1 MSKRLYSVSYFL
13 HKPPDRP
20 VWPHDLRDGTAFA
33 EMVAFFTSRGYEY
46 GGPLL
51 NYPCF
56 ESPEKPTSV
65 DVSFLS
71 ASDLLVLPTRP
82 PIHDPLHEE
91 RRKIYSSNTT
101 FEAKVFKALK
111 DYFKVCSR
119 THMKLSKPMAS
130 LLEPSFKN
138 RADIH
143 FTLYSGAWYKE
154 YKKYG
159 AYRFEPAEHHPKRTA
174 AYLVRINHL
183 WENGPALLV
192 AFGMGGVE
200 TLVWLY
206 LLRRRYPALLETPG
220 FVMAEL
226 EGTSFPKKNRPFRLD
241 FAEEWNVNLLIEH
254 VTS

>member
-13 HKPPDRP
+13 HKPKGRS

-33 EMVAFFTSRGYEY
+33 EMVAFFTPRGYEY
-46 GGPLL
+46 GGPLM

-56 ESPEKPTSV
+56 EPSEEPTSV

-82 PIHDPLHEE
+82 PIHDYRHEE
-91 RRKIYSSNTT
+91 RRKIYPSNTT
-101 FEAKVFKALK
+101 FEATVFAALK
-111 DYFKVCSR
+111 AYFKVCSR
-119 THMKLSKPMAS
+119 THMKLSKRMAA
-130 LLEPSFKN
+130 LLKPPFKN
-138 RADIH
+138 RADIY
-143 FTLYSGAWYKE
+143 FTLYSGAWYRE
-154 YKKYG
+154 YKKYD
-159 AYRFEPAEHHPKRTA
+159 AFRFEPAEQHPKRTA

-183 WENGPALLV
+183 WENGPSLLAV
-192 AFGMGGVE
+192 FSMGGVE

-206 LLRRRYPALLETPG
+206 LLRRRYPDLLETPG

-226 EGTSFPKKNRPFRLD
+226 EGKSFPKVNRPLRLD
-241 FAEEWNVNLLIEH
+241 FAEDWKVNLLIQH